1 MSEPID
7 FHHRTDYPL
16 QAGGRLCADRAW
28 PRAPLHRPALADGC
42 RAADGST
49 IKLETIRSCNA
60 STMTSV
66 QALQR
71 FFDRLTGTPD
81 PVRRDSVKQE
91 LSAPLRNNSVKQEL
105 AAWGLTRPAQ

>member
-1 MSEPID
+1 MISITEQIIP
-7 FHHRTDYPL
+7 FKQVGDYAPT
-16 QAGGRLCADRAW
+16 ARGRVHPSTARRWAN
-28 PRAPLHRPALADGC
+28 GC

-49 IKLETIRSCNA
+49 IKLETIRVGA

-66 QALQR
+66 EALQR

-91 LSAPLRNNSVKQEL
+91 LSAPRRSNTVKEEL